1 VKRVLITGLG
11 MISPLG
17 ADKASSFAGA
27 LQARSAIR
35 PAPPSIAER
44 LPQVLVAPAAAEPD
58 QLLDKKFG
66 GLDRATQ
73 FALVAAQ
80 EAMLDAGIAAPPDD
94 AARFGVFAGI
104 GFGGAHT
111 MDKLYARHFEAV
123 HASGQGSRSPTVLH
137 PLSVPRMM
145 SNAPAAAVSMHYG
158 LRGASN
164 TYCVACASSAVA
176 IGEALRAI
184 RHGYL
189 DAAIVLGTEAMLTPG
204 TLMAWNALR
213 VMAKPDPVDASRSCR
228 PFALHRS
235 GFVLGEGA
243 AALVLESEARAHRR
257 QARVLAELSGYG
269 CSSDAE
275 HLTAPTVLGQVAA
288 MRQARVLAELS
299 GYGCSSDA
307 EHLTA
312 PTVLGQVAAM
322 RQALEEAQLAPQD
335 VQYLNAHGTATDA
348 GDVTE
353 TQSIHAVWGA
363 SARQLAVSST
373 KALHGHLIG
382 AGGAME
388 FALSV
393 MAMNSGSLPP
403 TAHLDQPD
411 PRCDLDFIPL
421 QARHGCDVRAVMSNS
436 FAFGGSNASL
446 IARRPAP

>member
-1 VKRVLITGLG
+1 VLITGLG

-243 AALVLESEARAHRR
+243 AALVLESEARAH
-257 QARVLAELSGYG
+257 Q
-269 CSSDAE
+269 
-275 HLTAPTVLGQVAA
+275 
-288 MRQARVLAELS
+288 RQARVLAELS

>member
-1 VKRVLITGLG
+1 MKRVLITGLG

-288 MRQARVLAELS
+288 MRQA
-299 GYGCSSDA
+299 
-307 EHLTA
+307 
-312 PTVLGQVAAM
+312 
-322 RQALEEAQLAPQD
+322 LEEAQLAPQD

>member
-1 VKRVLITGLG
+1 MKRVLITGLG

-243 AALVLESEARAHRR
+243 AALVLESEARANR
-257 QARVLAELSGYG
+257 
-269 CSSDAE
+269 
-275 HLTAPTVLGQVAA
+275 
-288 MRQARVLAELS
+288 RQARVLAELS

>member
-1 VKRVLITGLG
+1 MKRVLITGLG

-80 EAMLDAGIAAPPDD
+80 EAMLDAGIAALPDD

-213 VMAKPDPVDASRSCR
+213 VMAKPDPADASRSCR

-243 AALVLESEARAHRR
+243 AALVLESEARANR
-257 QARVLAELSGYG
+257 
-269 CSSDAE
+269 
-275 HLTAPTVLGQVAA
+275 
-288 MRQARVLAELS
+288 RQARVLAELS

>member
-35 PAPPSIAER
+35 IAPPNIAER

-58 QLLDKKFG
+58 SLLDKKFG

-80 EAMLDAGIAAPPDD
+80 EAMTDARMASPPDD
-94 AARFGVFAGI
+94 ATRFGVFAGI

-111 MDKLYARHFEAV
+111 MDNLYSRYFETV
-123 HASGQGSRSPTVLH
+123 HAATGKHVVLH

-145 SNAPAAAVSMHYG
+145 SNAAAAAVSMRYG

-213 VMAKPDPVDASRSCR
+213 VMAKPDPIDASRSCR
-228 PFALHRS
+228 PFAQNRS

-243 AALVLESEARAHRR
+243 AALVLESQARAR
-257 QARVLAELSGYG
+257 QRSAPVLAELG
-269 CSSDAE
+269 
-275 HLTAPTVLGQVAA
+275 
-288 MRQARVLAELS
+288 

-322 RQALEEAQLAPQD
+322 RQALEEAQLAPQE

-363 SARQLAVSST
+363 SAKQLAVSST

-388 FALSV
+388 FALSI

-403 TAHLDQPD
+403 TAHLDEPD

-421 QARHGCDVRAVMSNS
+421 QARHGCEVQAVMSNS

-446 IARRPAP
+446 VAHRYTP

>member
-1 VKRVLITGLG
+1 MKRVLITGLG

-213 VMAKPDPVDASRSCR
+213 VMAKPDPADASRSCR

-243 AALVLESEARAHRR
+243 AALVLESEARAH
-257 QARVLAELSGYG
+257 Q
-269 CSSDAE
+269 
-275 HLTAPTVLGQVAA
+275 
-288 MRQARVLAELS
+288 RQARVLAELS

>member
-1 VKRVLITGLG
+1 MKRVLITGLG

-213 VMAKPDPVDASRSCR
+213 VMAKPDPADASRSCR

-243 AALVLESEARAHRR
+243 AALVLESEARANR
-257 QARVLAELSGYG
+257 
-269 CSSDAE
+269 
-275 HLTAPTVLGQVAA
+275 
-288 MRQARVLAELS
+288 RQARVLAELS